1 MLFIDQDRRIV
12 LFVPNIFYPEQ
23 FVCDSDETS
32 NRGCPMTI
40 EVLIPSGGA
49 KRAFDSAPLYH
60 HIPIEDGQ
68 IPTIFEEDDPTPE
81 IAMDEPY
88 EEQYGT

>member
-1 MLFIDQDRRIV
+1 
-12 LFVPNIFYPEQ
+12 
-23 FVCDSDETS
+23 
-32 NRGCPMTI
+32 MTI

-81 IAMDEPY
+81 IVMDEPY